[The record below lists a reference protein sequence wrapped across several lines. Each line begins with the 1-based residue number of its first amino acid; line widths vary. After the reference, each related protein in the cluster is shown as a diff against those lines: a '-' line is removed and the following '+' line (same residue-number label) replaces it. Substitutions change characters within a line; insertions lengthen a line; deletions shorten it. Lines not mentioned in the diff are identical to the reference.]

1 MIEFV
6 IQKQEAGRQLARFL
20 EKIFPKAPRSLF
32 FKALRSRKIKVNG
45 KKPKELSMILQ
56 ENDVVR
62 LFFTN
67 EQLSSFGYR
76 ERKEEEVPPSFPAV
90 PVLYEDENLLI
101 LDKPAGLLS
110 QKSKPQDIS
119 LTEIGRQMIVKQHG
133 GAASYRPG
141 VCNRLDRNT
150 SGAVILAKNVESGQ
164 AIAQMLK
171 EHTLQKFY
179 WALVEGLPEKW
190 QQRTQLIHTWRKDEK
205 NNKAILCPYQEDQG
219 EYQRIE
225 SYVKL
230 LRQCGRYSLVEVQL
244 LTGKSHQIR
253 SQLAYEGHP
262 IVGDGKYNQK
272 ANCFAPMLVAKRLV
286 FADCPDHLQYMEGRV
301 VEADLPASMKKYMEE
316 NGVFLQ

>member
-32 FKALRSRKIKVNG
+32 FKALRSQKIKVNG
-45 KKPKELSMILQ
+45 KKPKELSFILQ

-62 LFFTN
+62 LFFTD
-67 EQLSSFGYR
+67 EQLVSFGYK
-76 ERKEEEVPPSFPAV
+76 EREEEPSLSLPAV

-119 LTEIGRQMIVKQHG
+119 LTEIGRQMIVSQN
-133 GAASYRPG
+133 GASISYRPG

-164 AIAQMLK
+164 AIAQMLR

-179 WALVEGLPEKW
+179 WALVEGTPEPW
-190 QQRTQLIHTWRKDEK
+190 RRRTHLIHAWRKDEK
-205 NNKAILCPYQEDQG
+205 NNKAILIAYQKEERG
-219 EYQRIE
+219 YQQVE
-225 SYVKL
+225 SYVRL
-230 LRQCGRYSLVEVQL
+230 LQRYDRYSLVEIQL

-253 SQLAYEGHP
+253 SQLAYEGYP
-262 IVGDGKYNQK
+262 LIGDGKYNQK
-272 ANCFAPMLVAKRLV
+272 AKQFAPMLVAKRLV
-286 FADCPDHLQYMEGRV
+286 FKNCPDPLKYLEGRV
-301 VEADLPASMKKYMEE
+301 VEAYLPPSMQKYVEQTGEFM
-316 NGVFLQ
+316 Q